1 MSEDLTATMM
11 VLLASR
17 YREHL
22 KSKVSFMSNIEE
34 VKKFLSSE
42 TGLAVVST
50 VQKDGSV
57 LSSVVN
63 CGVID
68 HPVSGSPCVAFV
80 SASKAARLIHVRRG
94 SEVTVAIR
102 RGWSWRSAAG
112 PTDLIGPDSL
122 PEGFDSEDLRCLL
135 RSVFEAAG
143 GTHEDWDEYDRVMAE
158 EQRVVVLVSPERT
171 LGNY

>member
-1 MSEDLTATMM
+1 MM

-17 YREHL
+17 YRARL

-50 VQKDGSV
+50 VQKGGSV

-63 CGVID
+63 CGVVN
-68 HPVSGSPCVAFV
+68 HPVSGFPCVAFV

-102 RGWSWRSAAG
+102 RGWSWRSVTG
-112 PTDLIGPDSL
+112 PTDLLGPENLSEEFN
-122 PEGFDSEDLRCLL
+122 PEGLRLLL
-135 RSVFEAAG
+135 REVFESAG

-158 EQRVVVLVSPERT
+158 EQRVVVLVSPERI